1 MLDFMNPQRAGRWPR
16 HLRRLARF
24 VKPEGRRR
32 PGFAMRHNLPRT
44 MK

>member
-32 PGFAMRHNLPRT
+32 WIT
-44 MK
+44 